1 MSNKVVI
8 IGGVAGGASTAA
20 RLRRMDE
27 DIEIIM
33 LEKGDHISFANC
45 GLPYHI
51 GEVIKEREKLLVQ
64 TPQSMME
71 RFNIDVRIQHEA
83 VKINREQKLV
93 EVKDLKSGEV
103 YKENYDKLVLSP
115 GAEPIKPPLPGL
127 DLPEVFTLRNIPDT
141 DKIKNFVDN
150 KKPSRAV
157 VVGGG
162 FIGLEMAENLH
173 ERGIDVS
180 LVEMMDQ
187 LMGSLDY
194 EMAAMLHNHLRTKGI
209 DLHLGDGITAVE
221 EADERKIVKLQSGR
235 TIKTDMI
242 ILSIGVNPR
251 TELAEDAG
259 LEIGSSKGIKVNEY
273 LQTSDPSI
281 YAIGDAIEVKN
292 LVTGKAAQIP
302 LAGPANKQGRIA
314 ANNICGRKEK
324 YKGTQGTSI
333 AKAFDLTIA
342 STGVS
347 EKTLQDLK
355 WDYKVIHTNSNN
367 HAGYYPGAVP
377 MMIKLIFAS
386 ENGRVLGAQIAGY
399 DGVDKRIDV
408 LATAVRQE
416 MDIYD
421 LQELELA
428 YAPPFGSAK
437 DPVNMAGFA
446 AGNLL
451 KGVVETAYWQELE
464 NINSDETVLLDIR
477 EEVETQIGSIK
488 NSINIP
494 LNDLRDNLDK
504 LDPAKE
510 YIVYCAIGLRGYI
523 AARILLQNGFTKV
536 RNLSGGFKLYKA
548 VKDDREQVI
557 KDPAEANYNS
567 AESPEEAKLVSKDM
581 LKHSHGT
588 VVELDACGLQCPGPI
603 MQVYKK
609 MEKMENGDIL
619 EVAATDPGFVPD
631 IKAWAKNTGNT
642 VLSIEELADKI
653 EVTLLKG
660 QSANLQ
666 QESSEI
672 KNATS
677 QSQPVQKGKTMVVFS
692 GELDKAIASFI
703 IANGAAAMGNK
714 VTLFFTFWGL
724 NVLRKDGPVNADK
737 NMMEKMFAKMMP
749 QGSKKLP
756 LSNMN
761 MMGIGPKMIRGIME
775 KKGVDSLEELIADA
789 VDNGVRLVACQM
801 TMDMLGI
808 KKEELIS
815 GVEVGGV
822 ATFLGSA
829 DESNMSLFI

>member
-1 MSNKVVI
+1 MSKKVVI
-8 IGGVAGGASTAA
+8 VGGVAGGASTAA

-27 DIEIIM
+27 DLEIIM
-33 LEKGDHISFANC
+33 LEKGEYISFANC

-51 GEVIKEREKLLVQ
+51 GEVIKDREKLLVQ
-64 TPQSMME
+64 TPQSMQE
-71 RFNIDVRIQHEA
+71 RFKIDVRIQHQA
-83 VKINREQKLV
+83 VKINREQKFV
-93 EVKDLKSGEV
+93 EIKDLKSGEI
-103 YKENYDKLVLSP
+103 YKESYDKLVLSP

-127 DLPEVFTLRNIPDT
+127 DFPEVFTLRNIPDT

-150 KKPSRAV
+150 KKPTRAV

-173 ERGIDVS
+173 ERGIEVS
-180 LVEMMDQ
+180 VVEMMDQ

-209 DLHLGDGITAVE
+209 DLHLGDGIAAVE
-221 EADERKIVKLQSGR
+221 EADQRKIVKLQSGR

-242 ILSIGVNPR
+242 ILSIGVSPR
-251 TELAEDAG
+251 TELAEEAG

-281 YAIGDAIEVKN
+281 YAIGDAIEVKDF
-292 LVTGKAAQIP
+292 VTGQAVRIP

-314 ANNICGRKEK
+314 ADNICGRKEK

-333 AKAFDLTIA
+333 AKAFDLSIA

-347 EKTLQDLK
+347 EKKLQDLK
-355 WDYKVIHTNSNN
+355 WDYKVIHINSNN

-377 MMIKLIFAS
+377 MMIKLIFAP
-386 ENGRVLGAQIAGY
+386 ENGRVLGAQIVGY

-408 LATAVRQE
+408 LAAAVRQE
-416 MDIYD
+416 MDVFD

-451 KGVVETAYWQELE
+451 KGVVDTAYWQELE
-464 NINSDETVLLDIR
+464 NINPEETVILDVR
-477 EEVETQIGSIK
+477 EEVETQLGSIDLG

-494 LNDLRDNLDK
+494 LNDLRDNLDR

-510 YIVYCAIGLRGYI
+510 YIVYCAVGLRGYI
-523 AARILLQNGFTKV
+523 AARIMQQNGFSKV
-536 RNLSGGFKLYKA
+536 RNLSGGYKLYKA
-548 VKDDREQVI
+548 VQDDQEQVI
-557 KDPAEANYNS
+557 EDPAEAGYNS
-567 AESPEEAKLVSKDM
+567 AESPEEAKQASKDM
-581 LKHSHGT
+581 LKHSRGT

-619 EVAATDPGFVPD
+619 EVTATDPGFMQD

-642 VLSIEELADKI
+642 VLKIEELADKI

-660 QSANLQ
+660 QSTTDQ
-666 QESSEI
+666 QGKKLA
-672 KNATS
+672 KNTA
-677 QSQPVQKGKTMVVFS
+677 SQPVQKGKSMIVFS

-703 IANGAAAMGNK
+703 IANGAAAMGNQ

-724 NVLRKDGPVNADK
+724 NILRKDGPVKADK

-761 MMGIGPKMIRGIME
+761 MMGIGPQMIRGIME
-775 KKGVDSLEELIADA
+775 KKGIDSLEELIENA

>member
-1 MSNKVVI
+1 MSKKVVI
-8 IGGVAGGASTAA
+8 VGGVAGGASTAA

-27 DIEIIM
+27 DLEIIM
-33 LEKGDHISFANC
+33 LEKGEHISFANC

-51 GEVIKEREKLLVQ
+51 GEVIKERDKLLVQ
-64 TPQSMME
+64 TPQSMEE
-71 RFNIDVRIQHEA
+71 RFDIDVRIQHEA
-83 VKINREQKLV
+83 VKINREAKVV
-93 EVKDLKSGEV
+93 EIKDLKSGEL
-103 YKENYDKLVLSP
+103 YQENYDKLVLSP

-141 DKIKNFVDN
+141 DKIKNFVDEN
-150 KKPSRAV
+150 KPSRAV

-173 ERGIDVS
+173 ERGIEVS
-180 LVEMMDQ
+180 VVEMMDQ

-194 EMAAMLHNHLRTKGI
+194 EIAAMLHNHLRTKGI
-209 DLHLGDGITAVE
+209 DLHLSDGITAVE
-221 EADERKIVKLQSGR
+221 ETDGRKIVKLQSGR
-235 TIKTDMI
+235 TIKTDFV

-281 YAIGDAIEVKN
+281 YAIGDAIEVKD
-292 LVTGKAAQIP
+292 LVTERSVRIP

-314 ANNICGRKEK
+314 ADNICGRKET

-342 STGVS
+342 STGAS
-347 EKTLQDLK
+347 EKTLKNLK
-355 WDYKVIHTNSNN
+355 WDYQVVHTNSNN

-377 MMIKLIFAS
+377 MMIKLIFAPDG
-386 ENGRVLGAQIAGY
+386 GRVLGAQIAGY

-408 LATAVRQE
+408 LAAAVRQE
-416 MDIYD
+416 MNIYD

-451 KGVVETAYWQELE
+451 NGLVEAAYWQELE
-464 NINSDETVLLDIR
+464 NIDPEQTVILDIR
-477 EEVETQIGSIK
+477 EEVETQLGSID
-488 NSINIP
+488 NSVNIP
-494 LNDLRDNLDK
+494 LNDLRDNLDQ
-504 LDPAKE
+504 LDPKKE

-523 AARILLQNGFTKV
+523 AARILSQNGFNKV
-536 RNLSGGFKLYKA
+536 RNLSGGYKLYKA
-548 VKDDREQVI
+548 VKDDREQI
-557 KDPAEANYNS
+557 IEDPAEASYNS
-567 AESPEEAKLVSKDM
+567 AESPEEAKLAAKDM
-581 LKHSHGT
+581 LKHGKGT

-609 MEKMENGDIL
+609 METMENGDML
-619 EVAATDPGFVPD
+619 EVTATDPGFMQD

-660 QSANLQ
+660 QSTTGQ
-666 QESSEI
+666 QEKKLA
-672 KNATS
+672 KNTV
-677 QSQPVQKGKTMVVFS
+677 SQPVQKGKTMVVFS

-703 IANGAAAMGNK
+703 IANGAAAMGNQ

-724 NVLRKDGPVNADK
+724 NILRKDGPVNADK

-749 QGSKKLP
+749 QGSKNLP

-775 KKGVDSLEELIADA
+775 KNGVDSLEELIENA